1 MKFKAKIKNGKL
13 FVKTRISS
21 DKSINEREFNILE
34 KELNRG
40 FLKPKIKWGGI
51 IKYSGPTA
59 VSLDEYLKNP
69 ISKYNFFYIMEQ
81 ILEAVAAIQDKNLFI
96 SNLIMDLRYVY
107 INENT
112 KEMQFIYIPVQSS
125 NLHLDILEFME
136 SISYI
141 VKTSEGNNDFIAK
154 YINFIKSL
162 ECFKLTTIEN
172 YIANEDK
179 DIAIQISRHHR
190 IKKFL
195 TDKPGVCYEQQ
206 EPNYNDEQTMLLNK
220 GINES
225 LEEGYVDE
233 ATGLLSEEDI
243 IGERQ
248 DDEATTLLVED
259 ENVHY
264 ATLTRKKN
272 NEVIDLNKPVFRI
285 GKEKSYVDYFVSNN
299 NAVSRSHADIITRE
313 NKYYVYDL
321 NSTNHTYI
329 NNKVLDVKVETPIY
343 DGDILRV
350 ADEEFIFHI

>member
-21 DKSINEREFNILE
+21 DKSINKREFDILE

-51 IKYSGPTA
+51 IQYSGPNA
-59 VSLDEYLKNP
+59 ISLDEYLKNP

-81 ILEAVAAIQDKNLFI
+81 ILEAVKAIQDSDLFI

-112 KEMQFIYIPVQSS
+112 KEMQFIYMPVTSS
-125 NLHLDILEFME
+125 NLHLDILEFIE

-141 VKTSEGNNDFIAK
+141 VKTSEENNDFIAK

-162 ECFKLTTIEN
+162 ECFKLTAVEN
-172 YIANEDK
+172 YIANQDK
-179 DIAIQISRHHR
+179 DIAIQISRR
-190 IKKFL
+190 NRVKKIL
-195 TDKPGVCYEQQ
+195 TDKPGDLFEHQEQSD
-206 EPNYNDEQTMLLNK
+206 NNEQTMLLNND
-220 GINES
+220 INES
-225 LEEGYVDE
+225 LDDGYVDE
-233 ATGLLSEEDI
+233 ATGLLSEEDR
-243 IGERQ
+243 IGDEQ

-259 ENVHY
+259 EDIHY
-264 ATLTRKKN
+264 ATLTRKTT

-285 GKEKSYVDYFVSNN
+285 GKEKSYVDYFVANN
-299 NAVSRSHADIITRE
+299 NAISRSHADIITRE

-343 DGDILRV
+343 DGDILRM
-350 ADEEFIFHI
+350 ANEEFIFHI